1 MYIPC
6 VLAALLFAV
15 ATGATAQVSLPAPGL
30 PGLPVPEARPDRTL
44 AAAGPALSAE
54 LRRLR
59 IRELLRQERDTLE
72 RGPGGEPIVRGQV
85 GVLSPSEEALARA
98 RQAGFT
104 VLRDDALDGV
114 GLRLVLLAAP
124 EGMSTR
130 RALKRLRGLDPDGH
144 YDFNY
149 VYTGGTSDSQAG
161 VVAHPPPAPAST
173 QDPDPAAAPRARIGL
188 VDSGVDAAHPALAG
202 VEIHRFGCNGNVV
215 SAAHGTAVASLLVG
229 DAAGFRGARPGAS
242 LYAADVFCGGPG
254 GNFGALAL
262 ALDWLARE
270 RVPVVNISLVGAKSV
285 LLTGLVRAMAERG
298 YLLVASVGNDG
309 PAAPPLY
316 PAAYPTVIGV
326 TAVDRRDRVLPEACR
341 GPHVEFAAPGAD
353 MLAAQPGGGYSAV
366 RGTSFAAPIVAGLL
380 AEGLDRPDRA
390 RADAARARLESQA
403 EDLGPAGR
411 DESYGLGLVGRALR
425 VPAERQPEN

>member
-1 MYIPC
+1 MPR
-6 VLAALLFAV
+6 VLAILLFAV
-15 ATGATAQVSLPAPGL
+15 APGAAAQVSLPAPGL
-30 PGLPVPEARPDRTL
+30 PGLPVLEPRTDKTL
-44 AAAGPALSAE
+44 AVASPVLSVE

-59 IRELLRQERDTLE
+59 VRELLRQERDTLE

-85 GVLSPSEEALARA
+85 GVLSPSEQALARA

-104 VLRDDALDGV
+104 VLHDDPLEGV

-130 RALKRLRGLDPDGH
+130 RALKRLRGLDPDGI
-144 YDFNY
+144 YDFNF
-149 VYTGGTSDSQAG
+149 VYTGGASEIQARA
-161 VVAHPPPAPAST
+161 VAHPAPGPAST
-173 QDPDPAAAPRARIGL
+173 DEADPGPVARARIGL
-188 VDSGVDAAHPALAG
+188 VDSGVDPEHPALAG
-202 VEIHRFGCNGNVV
+202 VEIHRYGCNGNVV
-215 SAAHGTAVASLLVG
+215 PAAHGTAVASLLAG
-229 DAAGFRGARPGAS
+229 DAPDFRGARPGAS
-242 LYAADVFCGGPG
+242 LYAADVFCGGAG

-285 LLTGLVRAMAERG
+285 LLTGLVRAMTERG

-316 PAAYPTVIGV
+316 PAAYPAVIGV
-326 TAVDRRDRVLPEACR
+326 TAVDRRDRVLPEAGR

-353 MLAAQPGGGYSAV
+353 MLAAQPGGGYGEV
-366 RGTSFAAPIVAGLL
+366 RGTSFATPLVAGLL

-390 RADAARARLESQA
+390 RADAARARLEIQA

-411 DESYGLGLVGRALR
+411 DESYGRGLVGRTLR
-425 VPAERQPEN
+425 LPAGPPREN